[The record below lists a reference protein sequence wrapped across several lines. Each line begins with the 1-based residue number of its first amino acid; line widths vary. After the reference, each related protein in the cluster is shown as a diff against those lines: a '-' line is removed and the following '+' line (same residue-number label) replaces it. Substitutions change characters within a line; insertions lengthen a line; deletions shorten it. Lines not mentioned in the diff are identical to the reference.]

1 MSSSGQSAYTL
12 GAQDMDGM
20 SNTSGASVEV
30 NPRPL
35 AANSGGPG
43 LYGPERRP
51 RSSSPR
57 ADPTLK
63 VPAVLNV
70 RPVSALAAPLSSIVG
85 PSLSNNMGP
94 PAESAEGAKG
104 CGDGNS
110 SASTAVNRS
119 TPAAGVVGDAEGA
132 VGEIADSTG
141 AKPATGGGLR
151 GSGTADGSASTAGPV
166 PVPEGQGAVG
176 GRDPR
181 L

>member
-57 ADPTLK
+57 ADPALK
-63 VPAVLNV
+63 VPAVLHV
-70 RPVSALAAPLSSIVG
+70 RPVSALAAPPSPIVG

-94 PAESAEGAKG
+94 PAESTEGAKG
-104 CGDGNS
+104 CGDGNGKP
-110 SASTAVNRS
+110 SAAVNRF
-119 TPAAGVVGDAEGA
+119 TPAAGADGDAEDA
-132 VGEIADSTG
+132 VGEFADS
-141 AKPATGGGLR
+141 
-151 GSGTADGSASTAGPV
+151 S
-166 PVPEGQGAVG
+166 
-176 GRDPR
+176 
-181 L
+181 